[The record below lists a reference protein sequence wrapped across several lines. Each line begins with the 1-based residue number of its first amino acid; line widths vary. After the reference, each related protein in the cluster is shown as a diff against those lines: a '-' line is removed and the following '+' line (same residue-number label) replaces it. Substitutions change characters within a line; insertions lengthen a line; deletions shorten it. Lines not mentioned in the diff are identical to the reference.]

1 MNENQTI
8 KDTLSIIRKALEDE
22 DPVQTD
28 SLNDDILV
36 LNQIVKDDGTII
48 TLKGGDGLNKKDTLD
63 TLHRKLDEIFEDHLS
78 GWLDKNIPKY
88 LEKYFKKKDI

>member
-28 SLNDDILV
+28 SLKDDILV
-36 LNQIVKDDGTII
+36 LNQIVKDDGTIT
-48 TLKGGDGLNKKDTLD
+48 TLKEGGGLNKKDTLD
-63 TLHRKLDEIFEDHLS
+63 TLHRKLDEIFEEHLS